1 MRLPAGSGASY
12 HALAWRRWKR
22 STKVQR
28 VAVVQLAVQARRVA
42 WACFF
47 VLQWHL
53 FSICIAGGAKV
64 CSAAGFAGRY
74 AHRQARPLSGGRLG
88 YVVCSALFEFSF
100 YLLNTSIRL
109 YQLRTQLL
117 RLQFERMRALY
128 LRERG
133 GRNV

>member
-1 MRLPAGSGASY
+1 MRLPAGSGDSY
-12 HALAWRRWKR
+12 RALAWRRWKR

-28 VAVVQLAVQARRVA
+28 VAFAQLAVQARRVA
-42 WACFF
+42 WACFC

-74 AHRQARPLSGGRLG
+74 AHGYARPLAGSRLG
-88 YVVCSALFEFSF
+88 YVVCSALFQFSF
-100 YLLNTSIRL
+100 YFLSTSIRL

-128 LRERG
+128 LRQRS